1 MCFGGVTACNG
12 VLLVLLVLGV
22 LRGVTGCYGVLRG
35 GLTLVESLLQSGMSP
50 KRILVTND
58 DGIDASGIKLLE
70 RMLEG
75 LGELFVIA
83 PLEEQSGSSH
93 SLTIGKPVRI
103 FERDSNHIAIAG
115 TPTDCVLLAHHSIM
129 DAKIDLVV
137 SGINVG
143 YNLADDVLYSGT
155 VAAAMEGRIL
165 RYPSLA
171 FSTERGLNI
180 TDSALAFIRE
190 FSKMVLNSSRP
201 VFSSV
206 NIPPCEPK
214 GVRVTR
220 LGKRVYKDVVS
231 RTRNENGECHLILS
245 GEMSSIL
252 VKGSDTE
259 AIDEG
264 YISVTPLHLDLTA
277 HEDMDEL
284 AEDLKTLDSFKAFN
298 QEG

>member
-1 MCFGGVTACNG
+1 M
-12 VLLVLLVLGV
+12 
-22 LRGVTGCYGVLRG
+22 
-35 GLTLVESLLQSGMSP
+35 ESLLQSGMSQ
-50 KRILVTND
+50 KRILLTND
-58 DGIDASGIKLLE
+58 DGIDAPGIKLLE
-70 RMLEG
+70 QTLEG
-75 LGELFVIA
+75 LGDLQVIA
-83 PLEEQSGSSH
+83 PQEEQSGSSH
-93 SLTIGKPVRI
+93 SLTIGRPVRI
-103 FERDSNHIAIAG
+103 FERDPNHIAIAG

-129 DAKIDLVV
+129 DGRIDLVV
-137 SGINVG
+137 SGINMG

-171 FSTERGLNI
+171 FSTDRSLDI
-180 TDSALAFIRE
+180 TESALVFLRE
-190 FSKMVLNSSRP
+190 FSKMVLDASRP
-201 VFSSV
+201 VFTSV

-259 AIDEG
+259 AVDEG
-264 YISVTPLHLDLTA
+264 YISVTPLHLDLTS

-284 AEDLKTLDSFKAFN
+284 GEDLKTLKSFNAFKS
-298 QEG
+298 